1 MRRGSLP
8 FSGLPRPWMNGGEFT
23 NHEQKRAPTAMATV
37 EAEAPRARRMP
48 VARALSVGEE
58 LCDGRTVCVGGWV
71 KTGRVQ
77 GKGTFAFVELNDG
90 SCASNLQ
97 VIVESELRPL
107 ADVTPTGT
115 CLVIEGQMK
124 RTPEGTK
131 QPVELRATRIR
142 HVGPCDPQT
151 YPIAKTRMGPEFLR
165 TVMHLRPRTN
175 LISAVTR
182 IRSNLAAATHRYF
195 HDNGFVYVHTP
206 IITTS
211 DCEGAGEMF
220 QVRGKGLEGE
230 RKIKMFSPAWD
241 EESFSLG

>member
-1 MRRGSLP
+1 MSRSPSFLPRFRSSCDGVRRGPPLSSWWLGCP
-8 FSGLPRPWMNGGEFT
+8 TLNEVGEDT
-23 NHEQKRAPTAMATV
+23 SHDQKRAPTAMATA
-37 EAEAPRARRMP
+37 ENEAPRAQRLP
-48 VARALSVGEE
+48 VARALAVGEE

-77 GKGTFAFVELNDG
+77 GKGAFAFVELNDG

-97 VIVESELRPL
+97 VIVESELQSL

-182 IRSNLAAATHRYF
+182 IRSNLAVATHRFF

-220 QVRGKGLEGE
+220 QVR
-230 RKIKMFSPAWD
+230 R
-241 EESFSLG
+241 